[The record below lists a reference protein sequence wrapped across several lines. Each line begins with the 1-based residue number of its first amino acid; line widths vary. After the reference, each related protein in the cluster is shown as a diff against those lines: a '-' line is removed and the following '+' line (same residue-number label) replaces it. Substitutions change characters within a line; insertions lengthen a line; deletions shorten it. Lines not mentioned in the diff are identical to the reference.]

1 MHIWF
6 LHNFHSTVTYRL
18 QCRFFFG
25 CTVYSRNQISEFRL
39 ITAQLKLLRLNK
51 KWAKIGAE
59 GISKAMSRSQPKK
72 NRLRN
77 NGRAVIVFVAT
88 VHPLQVVAAKQ
99 HFKNLAK
106 HEILTKLFLI
116 NKFAKFPM
124 NSAKFSQNMKYFY
137 LKKLK
142 YIHIRENP
150 HFLVIMQYIAV
161 IDTYIWVLQGCYYY
175 L

>member
-1 MHIWF
+1 
-6 LHNFHSTVTYRL
+6 
-18 QCRFFFG
+18 
-25 CTVYSRNQISEFRL
+25 
-39 ITAQLKLLRLNK
+39 
-51 KWAKIGAE
+51 
-59 GISKAMSRSQPKK
+59 MSRSQPKK

-161 IDTYIWVLQGCYYY
+161 IDTYTVYEYCKAVIIISNLISGNMESPVSRIFHPLLILLILLQRLMILQMMITALSIQIVSEGALFPIQVPDYTAT
-175 L
+175 